1 MEGLRI
7 RTLHICFLNLKNTIF
22 TDYEKVLTTFYPYYL
37 FASVNQLMNNKLIGN
52 KGREIWG
59 GTSENGAQLKTG
71 MYIVFMQVF
80 SEDGEVESYKKV
92 VVLHN

>member
-1 MEGLRI
+1 MRKCLLLFILATCWQLG
-7 RTLHICFLNLKNTIF
+7 FAQF
-22 TDYEKVLTTFYPYYL
+22 TDNFTDGNFT
-37 FASVNQLMNNKLIGN
+37 NNPVW
-52 KGREIWG
+52 E

-71 MYIVFMQVF
+71 MYIVFIQVF

>member
-1 MEGLRI
+1 MRKCLLLFILATCWQVG
-7 RTLHICFLNLKNTIF
+7 FAQF
-22 TDYEKVLTTFYPYYL
+22 TDNFTDE
-37 FASVNQLMNNKLIGN
+37 
-52 KGREIWG
+52 
-59 GTSENGAQLKTG
+59 TSENGAQLKTG

>member
-1 MEGLRI
+1 MRKCLLLFILAKCWQVG
-7 RTLHICFLNLKNTIF
+7 FAQF
-22 TDYEKVLTTFYPYYL
+22 TDNFTDGDFT
-37 FASVNQLMNNKLIGN
+37 NNPVWEGSEN
-52 KGREIWG
+52 WE
-59 GTSENGAQLKTG
+59 GTSENGAQLKTR